1 MFDGG
6 RAGVAAPE
14 VRTDGRCELSR
25 DTEVGRAGVA
35 APEVLADGKREL
47 LREEEREERSDG

>member
-1 MFDGG
+1 MEEGMFDGG

-25 DTEVGRAGVA
+25 
-35 APEVLADGKREL
+35 
-47 LREEEREERSDG
+47 EEEREALDGGSVEDG